1 MFDFYFSLVLNS
13 LNPVSRREGCDRD
26 VTVTFEDICS
36 ILAVDVDVDHDL
48 VIVVDVELMI
58 FKLKFV
64 SFG

>member
-1 MFDFYFSLVLNS
+1 MKV
-13 LNPVSRREGCDRD
+13 

-36 ILAVDVDVDHDL
+36 IFDVDVDL
-48 VIVVDVELMI
+48 VVVVDVELMI

>member
-1 MFDFYFSLVLNS
+1 M
-13 LNPVSRREGCDRD
+13 
-26 VTVTFEDICS
+26 TFEDICS
-36 ILAVDVDVDHDL
+36 ILAVDVDL

>member
-1 MFDFYFSLVLNS
+1 M
-13 LNPVSRREGCDRD
+13 
-26 VTVTFEDICS
+26 TFEDICS

-48 VIVVDVELMI
+48 VIVVDVGLMI

>member
-1 MFDFYFSLVLNS
+1 M
-13 LNPVSRREGCDRD
+13 
-26 VTVTFEDICS
+26 TFEDICS

-48 VIVVDVELMI
+48 VFVVDVELMI